1 MSDIK
6 QGDLVTVQLNE
17 NSTASN
23 VYSVARKLAGE
34 CVLNHPLFPEC
45 LIIRKDEELNKVG
58 AQLKNSTEKCLE
70 FVMKNRSLLDFNSG
84 ADVYAMAAYFVINRK
99 LSSRQLKVLAG
110 YCGKI
115 ASIILDNN
123 LGSATRKVS
132 ENQALLDEYNL
143 VWFNN
148 LRDIYSGK
156 KVPSPNQRESVFNQA
171 GFVLAQLETT
181 IVPQTR

>member
-1 MSDIK
+1 MTQIK
-6 QGDLVTVQLNE
+6 QGDLVTVQLSE

-23 VYSVARKLAGE
+23 VYSVHRKLDGE
-34 CVLNHPLFPEC
+34 CVLSHPLYPQC
-45 LIIRKDEELNKVG
+45 LIIRPDTELNLV
-58 AQLKNSTEKCLE
+58 AASLKNSTEKCLE
-70 FVMKNRSLLDFNSG
+70 FVMKNRTFLDHNSVC
-84 ADVYAMAAYFVINRK
+84 DVLAMAAYFVINRK

-123 LGSATRKVS
+123 LGSATKKVAD
-132 ENQALLDEYNL
+132 NAALLDEYNL

-156 KVPSPNQRESVFNQA
+156 KTPSPNQRESVFNQA
-171 GFVLAQLETT
+171 GFILAQLETN
-181 IVPQTR
+181 IVPQRG